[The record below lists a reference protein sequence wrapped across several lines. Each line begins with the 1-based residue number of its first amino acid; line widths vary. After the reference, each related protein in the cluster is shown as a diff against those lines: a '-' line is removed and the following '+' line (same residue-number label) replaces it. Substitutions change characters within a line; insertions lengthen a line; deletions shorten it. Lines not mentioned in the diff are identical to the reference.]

1 MSSPSDRA
9 YHSEDLSLYAPKW
22 AREGDPERRVR
33 RGGLRAVESEPDNVT
48 ALPERGSERVVID
61 RVRIPRSLE
70 PGMIPEPP
78 PPLKLRS
85 PFSLWRRLA
94 IAFVLAAM
102 VAFFAV
108 GKIPAPWLG
117 EAVNSAT
124 DSGSS
129 ISRLSDQSAKQ
140 AESAPVPAAQLAYV
154 ETQSGLQAQPI
165 TAGEPAPLGVSVR
178 NGGDGNA
185 IVVAGL
191 PAGASL
197 SAGYPYG
204 AGGWRVPAREL
215 GDVIVYP
222 PRGFSGQMALGVE
235 LRDPND
241 VVTERHTL
249 RLDWAPPKL
258 ALQTETAA
266 PAPRA
271 LDRDEIEILLSR
283 GQELLASGDISAAR
297 LMFKRAAEAQSARAA
312 FALASTYDPLVLQR
326 ANVIGM
332 KPDVGVARKW
342 YEKAKEFGSSEA
354 SRRLEMLVASGL

>member
-1 MSSPSDRA
+1 M
-9 YHSEDLSLYAPKW
+9 
-22 AREGDPERRVR
+22 
-33 RGGLRAVESEPDNVT
+33 ESEPDNVT
-48 ALPERGSERVVID
+48 ALPDRGSERVVID

-94 IAFVLAAM
+94 IAFALAAV
-102 VAFFAV
+102 VALFAV
-108 GKIPAPWLG
+108 DKIPAPWLV
-117 EAVNSAT
+117 EALTSVVG
-124 DSGSS
+124 GSLA
-129 ISRLSDQSAKQ
+129 SRSSDQPAKQ

-165 TAGEPAPLGVSVR
+165 TAGEPAPLGISLR
-178 NGGDGNA
+178 NGSDGHA

-197 SAGYPYG
+197 SAGYSYG

-241 VVTERHTL
+241 VVTERHTV

-258 ALQTETAA
+258 APQTETAA

-283 GQELLASGDISAAR
+283 GQELLTSGDISAAR
-297 LMFKRAAEAQSARAA
+297 LMFKRAAEAQSASAA

-354 SRRLEMLVASGL
+354 SRRLEMLVSSGL